1 MSTVTD
7 TQLIKHLSH
16 IDELIYSTPADRLE
30 LVEFC
35 RNVIDLVNGSIE
47 SNKITEMT
55 TKIDGSVSVVFGRHP
70 TNHKFF
76 VGSKSVF
83 NKTPKINYSV
93 DDIYLNH
100 NKNVGLCKTLIYIFN
115 VLSKYVWENCYQ
127 GDLIFTEKD
136 LKESGDKIEF
146 TPNTLTY
153 SIEKKYLKGKKLG
166 LSVHTIYRQI
176 AKPIDDVSL
185 LHMKANQ
192 LLAKPKEIAN
202 AHDIYLVKTATD
214 INSILKTEKLRL
226 VFYTK
231 ELEKEYAR
239 LKSSVSA
246 MKDDEFANLV
256 VHLNK
261 ELVMYSNQCIRNQ
274 CEHSY
279 LGFLNFVKT
288 KWIAKG
294 GELERLDLL
303 GEYQRGFN
311 TLFAI
316 QETLTRFKTLLI
328 QLFGNEK
335 HEFQTKY
342 KDAETGHE
350 GYVFKYGERL
360 LKLVNRLE
368 FSKHNFDVN
377 ANR

>member
-1 MSTVTD
+1 MSKISD

-16 IDELIYSTPADRLE
+16 IDELIYSVPADRLE

-35 RNVIDLVNGSIE
+35 RNVIDLVNGEIE

-70 TNHKFF
+70 TSNKFF

-127 GDLIFTEKD
+127 GDLIFTEND
-136 LKESGDKIEF
+136 LKDNGDKVEF

-153 SIEKKYLKGKKLG
+153 SIDKSQLKGKKLG

-192 LLAKPKEIAN
+192 LLSKPKEIAN
-202 AHDIYLVKTATD
+202 AHDVYLVKTATD
-214 INSILKTEKLRL
+214 INSILKTEKMRL
-226 VFYTK
+226 VFYTR
-231 ELEKEYAR
+231 ELEKEYQR
-239 LKSSVSA
+239 LKISVKSL
-246 MKDDEFANLV
+246 KSDEFANLV
-256 VHLNK
+256 IHMNR

-274 CEHSY
+274 SEHNY

-288 KWIAKG
+288 RWIAKG
-294 GELERLDLL
+294 GELDRLELL
-303 GEYQRGFN
+303 GEYQSSFN

-316 QETLTRFKTLLI
+316 QETLTRFKSLLI
-328 QLFGNEK
+328 NLFAHGK

-342 KDAETGHE
+342 KDTDTGHE
-350 GYVFKYGERL
+350 GYVFKFGERL